1 MSTDND
7 DDIGSEEDGTLQ
19 TLLAEEIATDDAMQ
33 VMLEEVL
40 TSSDEEMAVGAASR
54 KGRRPNKKR
63 DFKGAYNRLMTN
75 YFNGPDSVYARM
87 HITKSN
93 TEITSIT
100 LLFGGVTVTLP
111 YFRYSL
117 LKMRTPLRY

>member
-1 MSTDND
+1 M
-7 DDIGSEEDGTLQ
+7 
-19 TLLAEEIATDDAMQ
+19 
-33 VMLEEVL
+33 
-40 TSSDEEMAVGAASR
+40 TSGDPFA
-54 KGRRPNKKR
+54 
-63 DFKGAYNRLMTN
+63 RL
-75 YFNGPDSVYARM
+75 SHHVAKM